1 MPSNTAMS
9 SNPSSG
15 GPDRATVSVLGLPYD
30 GSSSFQHGPAMG
42 PSRIR
47 EALVSPS
54 ANLTTE
60 CGIDLGQDERWDD
73 VGDVPLVPNEDPSAA
88 IREAVLKQLQRGR
101 KVLCLGGDHW
111 VSYGIL
117 QAYAQVHPKLTLLH
131 LDAHGDLYDHLDGSK
146 TSHAC
151 PFARIMEDGLV
162 QRLVQVGVRTLT
174 AHQRRQ
180 AERFG
185 VEIIE
190 MRHWTPRAL
199 PALEGPLYLSLD
211 LDVLD
216 PAFAPGISHYE
227 PGGMST
233 RDVLNIVQGLPPL
246 LGADL
251 VELNPLRDLQNM
263 TAMVAAKL
271 MKEMLARL
279 LA

>member
-1 MPSNTAMS
+1 MS
-9 SNPSSG
+9 ETHESSS
-15 GPDRATVSVLGLPYD
+15 PPVAVLGLPYD
-30 GSSSFQHGPAMG
+30 GSSSFRRGPALA
-42 PSRIR
+42 PHHIR

-54 ANLTTE
+54 ANMSTE
-60 CGIDLGQDERWDD
+60 CGIDLASETRWSD
-73 VGDVPLVPNEDPSAA
+73 VGDLDLPAHQDPTDA
-88 IREAVLKQLQRGR
+88 IRDGVGALLAEGKR
-101 KVLCLGGDHW
+101 VLCLGGDHW

-117 QAYAQVHPKLTLLH
+117 KAYAQAHPGLTLLH
-131 LDAHGDLYDHLDGSK
+131 LDAHGDLYDHLDGNR

-162 QRLVQVGVRTLT
+162 KRLVQVGVRTLT
-174 AHQRRQ
+174 AHQREQ

-185 VEIIE
+185 VEIVE
-190 MRHWTPRAL
+190 MRHWTGQV

-216 PAFAPGISHYE
+216 PAFAPGISHHE

-233 RDVLNIVQGLPPL
+233 REVLRIVQSLEVPVV
-246 LGADL
+246 GADL
-251 VELNPLRDLQNM
+251 VELNPLRDLQKM